1 MVKDYTRVITHQN
14 YRNAAK
20 LKKYYHRVAKK
31 IYIKPSL
38 FGKNYTER
46 KYTDYIFF
54 NDEFLVT
61 KIAKYVTPIMG
72 GGLSLVIVLIIIK
85 GMLKGEEIDPP
96 FVFLFWLCSF
106 TTVLFTVYGFTMPK
120 KEGILNRRDG
130 LITFTGFMWEPDI
143 TMEFKKVEFAYST
156 GGENMI
162 GAFQLQIIRPNKWFQ
177 TFAITG
183 YVGSECYEDMSFITW
198 YMDKNRPLPPG
209 SAFDAYREQDYQRRK
224 AAGFPKPLY
233 PSKIATPEATK
244 EQQAARK
251 RIGGW

>member
-14 YRNAAK
+14 YINAAK

-38 FGKNYTER
+38 FDKNYTGSKR
-46 KYTDYIFF
+46 TDYIFF

-72 GGLSLVIVLIIIK
+72 GASLIVVLIIIK

-177 TFAITG
+177 TFEVAG
-183 YVGSECYEDMSFITW
+183 YIGKDCYANMSFITW

-209 SAFDAYREQDYQRRK
+209 ASFDAYREQDYKRRK
-224 AAGFPKPLY
+224 AAGFPRPLY
-233 PSKIATPEATK
+233 PSKEEGGFILLAMI
-244 EQQAARK
+244 K
-251 RIGGW
+251 RNVY

>member
-38 FGKNYTER
+38 FGKNYTGSKR
-46 KYTDYIFF
+46 TDYIFF

-61 KIAKYVTPIMG
+61 KIAKYVIPIMG
-72 GGLSLVIVLIIIK
+72 GIVALGFLLIFIFPLDEPRDMADWVGLGISA
-85 GMLKGEEIDPP
+85 
-96 FVFLFWLCSF
+96 F

-177 TFAITG
+177 TFEVAG
-183 YVGSECYEDMSFITW
+183 YIGKDCYANMSFITW

-209 SAFDAYREQDYQRRK
+209 ASFDAYREQDYQRRK
-224 AAGFPKPLY
+224 AAGFPRPLY
-233 PSKIATPEATK
+233 PSVIETPEATK
-244 EQQAARK
+244 EQQAERK